1 MKAIYMPKENISE
14 DLLKT
19 WEKELSKKTRE
30 TRIKFEIRALEDF
43 IK

>member
-1 MKAIYMPKENISE
+1 MPKENITD

-19 WEKELSKKTRE
+19 WQKELSKKTRE
-30 TRIKFEIRALEDF
+30 TKIKFEIKSLEDF